1 LQKAEDRKQPSAFCL
16 LIPCDHPIIHYHP
29 PLLHFLQ
36 KNIILLMTVRHS
48 ASPAQNLRADDLS
61 VTAEFSRITLNLQ
74 LVTDQWVLTRAPIDS
89 PIEITIDL
97 PGYWYGNQQWPLN
110 KIMLQSAA

>member
-1 LQKAEDRKQPSAFCL
+1 
-16 LIPCDHPIIHYHP
+16 
-29 PLLHFLQ
+29 
-36 KNIILLMTVRHS
+36 MTVRHS

-61 VTAEFSRITLNLQ
+61 VTAEFSRFTLNLQ

-97 PGYWYGNQQWPLN
+97 PGYWYGHGELINQQWPLN